1 MLNNDVI
8 TERIPVRSEP
18 GVKPVVVARVAEPP
32 ARLDLYAIMTLLL
45 LLVYPSNYWYVRIPI
60 TVLCVSAFVFRS
72 LRLDPKFWF
81 VVAMTVMA
89 GNYQNWFLVDNHKYL
104 LGYWCLALFCCL
116 LTDAPEKSLG
126 LIARRLIALSFLFA
140 VFWKIASRD
149 FLDSTFFHYSLL
161 LDERFRGVSELLGGM
176 TQEMSAANRA
186 AYRALMNFDSRL
198 DAVRLLYAKGVTNLA
213 GIITWWTLIIE
224 AVVAV
229 SFLWPA
235 GKFISKWRDFI
246 LIIFILS
253 TYSVAPVLGFGWT
266 LIIMG
271 LVQCE
276 DRYKYVRWLYMGAFV
291 ALQVYNLPFR
301 AILIADSR

>member
-1 MLNNDVI
+1 MKAI
-8 TERIPVRSEP
+8 AERIPVP
-18 GVKPVVVARVAEPP
+18 PQPVLKPVPVSPAADPS

-45 LLVYPSNYWYVRIPI
+45 LLVYPSSFWYVRIPL
-60 TVLCVSAFVFRS
+60 TVLCVSAFVFRP
-72 LRLDPKFWF
+72 LRLDPRFWF
-81 VVAMTVMA
+81 IAAMTVMA

-116 LTDAPEKSLG
+116 LTNTPERTMA

-140 VFWKIASRD
+140 VFWKMASGD
-149 FLDSTFFHYSLL
+149 FLNSTFFHYSLL

-176 TQEMSAANRA
+176 TRELMDANRA

-198 DAVRLLYAKGVTNLA
+198 DAVQLLFTRGITYLARL
-213 GIITWWTLIIE
+213 ITWWTLFIE
-224 AVVAV
+224 LLVAV
-229 SFLWPA
+229 SFLWPM
-235 GKFISKWRDFI
+235 GKSISKWRDFF
-246 LIIFILS
+246 LIVFILS

-276 DRYKYVRWLYMGAFV
+276 NRYRHIRWLYMAAFV
-291 ALQVYNLPFR
+291 VLQIYNLPFR
-301 AILIADSR
+301 AILVNNTP